1 MAGER
6 GLNGGADI
14 ESVLTSRG
22 LLSGAARSSSP
33 IIPDRR

>member
-1 MAGER
+1 MAAER

-22 LLSGAARSSSP
+22 LLSGARV
-33 IIPDRR
+33 RRVLTS